1 MGSPGIHFDLFFD
14 VLSVALAGRRLEPSH
29 GPTPRTIVFSIT
41 DDGGRDEPRSVF
53 GGANPAASLDAL
65 TITMT
70 TKEVRLER
78 GRTAPADAEVALVR
92 GSLASLTAYLL
103 VGDAKALSSLSLYG
117 RIESLVELG
126 EVLRAQ
132 KSMLALRV
140 EGSREEGSPSSKRR
154 RRGAR

>member
-14 VLSVALAGRRLEPSH
+14 VLGVALAGRRLEPSH
-29 GPTPRTIVFSIT
+29 GPTPRIIVFSIT
-41 DDGGRDEPRSVF
+41 DDGGV
-53 GGANPAASLDAL
+53 DAL

-70 TKEVRLER
+70 TTEVRLER

-117 RIESLVELG
+117 RVESLVELG
-126 EVLRAQ
+126 EVLRSQ

-140 EGSREEGSPSSKRR
+140 EGSRDEGSPSSKRR